1 MNDMDKFFI
10 QAAFKSLDEIDSE
23 ENKPIKKAL
32 LESRKRE
39 KLKRCAGNPELN
51 ARAFN
56 HATDVGAS
64 SPSTGL
70 GEDYNSEGAA
80 IEKESRENIE
90 GYKRRLKYACEDF
103 SADGGSGLV
112 AAENRLAKK
121 LGRAYRKRRGVVGE
135 DYDPK
140 HNRYDLK
147 DPEDVDRAKKV
158 HEESDDESDLV
169 IIHPAYSHKKPK
181 PGNAIISC
189 KACEEVFYLDK
200 SELEQSADDPNL
212 YNADMRCENCGAED
226 GYDYIGDVAEA
237 DALSAEEAISER
249 ESEADEFT
257 EPEEEPEE
265 ETEEEPEDETEE
277 DYRDEDEDEDEEEEP
292 EELVEESFDRLI
304 NKYAK
309 SVYENFESYH
319 TTSVSQTGKGEY
331 LVEGIVSSSN
341 GKKKKTRF
349 NLTESFSMSGKKVF
363 RGNNEDMAK
372 TTSKTPF
379 RFAVKQEDKK
389 LIFESVRYRYP
400 QEVDGKKYL
409 VEGIQI
415 HG

>member
-51 ARAFN
+51 AKAFN
-56 HATDVGAS
+56 HAADVGAS

-80 IEKESRENIE
+80 IEKKSEESIE

-121 LGRAYRKRRGVVGE
+121 LGRAYHKRRGVVGE

-140 HNRYDLK
+140 HNRYNLK
-147 DPEDVDRAKKV
+147 DPDDVEKAKRV
-158 HEESDDESDLV
+158 HEESDDGSDLV
-169 IIHPAYSHKKPK
+169 IIHPAYSHKKPR

-200 SELEQSADDPNL
+200 SELEQSEDDPEL

-226 GYDYIGDVAEA
+226 GYDYIGDVTEA
-237 DALSAEEAISER
+237 DTPSAEEAISER
-249 ESEADEFT
+249 ESDAGEFA

-265 ETEEEPEDETEE
+265 ETEEEPQEE
-277 DYRDEDEDEDEEEEP
+277 YEEEEEEP

-309 SVYENFESYH
+309 SVYENFESYR
-319 TTSVSQTGKGEY
+319 TTSISQTGKGEY
-331 LVEGIVSSSN
+331 LVEGYILSWKGGKRKDVSF
-341 GKKKKTRF
+341 T
-349 NLTESFSMSGKKVF
+349 LTEAYKRNGHTFYNCQNKGLIETTAQSPLRFS
-363 RGNNEDMAK
+363 
-372 TTSKTPF
+372 T
-379 RFAVKQEDKK
+379 KQEDKK
-389 LIFESVRYRYP
+389 LIFESLRYRYP

-409 VEGIQI
+409 VEGVQI

>member
-80 IEKESRENIE
+80 IEKESEESIE
-90 GYKRRLKYACEDF
+90 GYRRRLEYACEDF
-103 SADGGSGLV
+103 SADGGAGRVSRK
-112 AAENRLAKK
+112 NRRFHHKP
-121 LGRAYRKRRGVVGE
+121 RRLVGE

-147 DPEDVDRAKKV
+147 DPEDVEKAKRV
-158 HEESDDESDLV
+158 REESDGDSDLV
-169 IIHPAYSHKKPK
+169 IIHPAYSHKKPR

-200 SELEQSADDPNL
+200 SELEQSADDPDL

-226 GYDYIGDVAEA
+226 GYDYIGDVAEV
-237 DALSAEEAISER
+237 DTPSAKEAIAER
-249 ESEADEFT
+249 ESDADEFE
-257 EPEEEPEE
+257 EPEEEPKDETGE
-265 ETEEEPEDETEE
+265 ETEEESGE
-277 DYRDEDEDEDEEEEP
+277 DYEDEDEEEEP

-309 SVYENFESYH
+309 SVYENFESYR
-319 TTSVSQTGKGEY
+319 TTSISQTGKGEY
-331 LVEGIVSSSN
+331 LVEGYILSLKGGKRRNVSF
-341 GKKKKTRF
+341 T
-349 NLTESFSMSGKKVF
+349 LTEAYKKNGHTFYNCQNKGLIETTAKAPLRFS
-363 RGNNEDMAK
+363 
-372 TTSKTPF
+372 T
-379 RFAVKQEDKK
+379 KQEDKK
-389 LIFESVRYRYP
+389 LIFESLKYRYP